1 MDVRSEV
8 AKLDFRFASTEDT
21 AEILDLVNDAF
32 SVEKGDTALAFTSR
46 DRISAAEVDA
56 CLQGASVEKRW
67 LVLETPHPE
76 ERMVA
81 AALISTGN
89 VPGTGSVEVLAVER
103 SGQRKGIG
111 SQMLRR
117 AEGILL
123 NFRCRSVRMKVP
135 QWRADVL
142 EWADKRGYKETGG
155 GLWGELD
162 GESAEDLTR
171 PTRYFVLT
179 RDLLTDT
186 RLAGTFGDGTARF
199 AAATAAAAERAAATA
214 GSKSAPNPAQ
224 AKPARA
230 TETGVPRGAVAPQ
243 EGEGDTEDETTR
255 LADFL
260 SSVLRGMTDAEEES
274 EGENDADSV
283 NRAVAAPVADMS
295 IATESA
301 AMPSR
306 QDQPPH
312 PPLPPTNQEIEAADG
327 TLPQAGAPG
336 YWSPSTSGQSVLSA
350 TDASTAAAAAA
361 SFASPLRD
369 GSGEVLEVI
378 GESVA
383 AVDDGEEQEESI
395 ENLLGSLVRALNTT
409 QGRADFGQL
418 IAESADN

>member
-1 MDVRSEV
+1 MM
-8 AKLDFRFASTEDT
+8 ATCFIHFATLHLPDF
-21 AEILDLVNDAF
+21 DALP
-32 SVEKGDTALAFTSR
+32 GRPTCLYHLAPLF
-46 DRISAAEVDA
+46 
-56 CLQGASVEKRW
+56 
-67 LVLETPHPE
+67 
-76 ERMVA
+76 
-81 AALISTGN
+81 AALLST
-89 VPGTGSVEVLAVER
+89 
-103 SGQRKGIG
+103 K
-111 SQMLRR
+111 
-117 AEGILL
+117 
-123 NFRCRSVRMKVP
+123 
-135 QWRADVL
+135 
-142 EWADKRGYKETGG
+142 
-155 GLWGELD
+155 
-162 GESAEDLTR
+162 
-171 PTRYFVLT
+171 
-179 RDLLTDT
+179 
-186 RLAGTFGDGTARF
+186 
-199 AAATAAAAERAAATA
+199 
-214 GSKSAPNPAQ
+214 
-224 AKPARA
+224 
-230 TETGVPRGAVAPQ
+230 
-243 EGEGDTEDETTR
+243 
-255 LADFL
+255 
-260 SSVLRGMTDAEEES
+260 
-274 EGENDADSV
+274 GENDADSV